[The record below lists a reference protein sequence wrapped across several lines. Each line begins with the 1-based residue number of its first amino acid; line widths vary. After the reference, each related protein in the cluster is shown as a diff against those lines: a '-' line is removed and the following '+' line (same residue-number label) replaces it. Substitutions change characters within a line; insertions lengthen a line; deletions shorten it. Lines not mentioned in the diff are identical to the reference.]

1 MKTVSVSQQLAKV
14 FTYSPYLDKTKEIT
28 KELNLI
34 RNFMVETK
42 DLSCHFIKVLN
53 FILLVIESPVRSNLY
68 KTTLHLLVFQVLK
81 ISEWI
86 IMLINQEL
94 LNAFLFILVQEML
107 TDLSTSLLITKFLK
121 NWSFSQFTLFRNSS
135 YLINDLT
142 LILNFAYILEFLKT
156 LHISFSLIMA
166 LKSQLYLKPTFQL
179 FCGLNAERTKL
190 IPLLFLMFQKGC
202 S

>member
-14 FTYSPYLDKTKEIT
+14 FTYSPYLDKTREIT
-28 KELNLI
+28 KELNSI

-42 DLSCHFIKVLN
+42 DLSCHSVKVLN

-94 LNAFLFILVQEML
+94 LNAFLFILAQEML

-121 NWSFSQFTLFRNSS
+121 NWSFSQFTLYRNSS

-166 LKSQLYLKPTFQL
+166 LKSQLCLKPTFQL

>member
-28 KELNLI
+28 KELNSI

-68 KTTLHLLVFQVLK
+68 KTTLHLLVFQVSK

-121 NWSFSQFTLFRNSS
+121 NWSFSQFTLYRNSS

-179 FCGLNAERTKL
+179 FCGLNAKRTKL
-190 IPLLFLMFQKGC
+190 IPPLFLMFQKGC